1 MRTVFIVSDGTAI
14 TAEVMGQAVLS
25 QFPFEFELITLP
37 FVNSPERLSYVGE
50 RIRAVLEGGGEPPL
64 VFHSIAR
71 QELRQRLAAFPCR
84 SFDLLNA
91 FLAPLEAELGVRAVP
106 KPHRA
111 HSSLSQH
118 YFERI
123 EAVNYTMTNDDGI
136 SLKQLDQADLI
147 LVGVSRCGKTP
158 TSLYL
163 AMQFGLKVANY
174 PFIPEDL
181 EQLAFPPE
189 LMANRSRV
197 YGLTIDPLR
206 LHEIRSQRRAG
217 SRYADLRQCRLEVQS
232 VERLLRR
239 LQIPTLNTTSH
250 SVEELAAQLLEMAG
264 LNRRVF

>member
-1 MRTVFIVSDGTAI
+1 VRTVFFVSDGTAI
-14 TAEVMGQAVLS
+14 TAEVMGQAILS

-37 FVNSPERLSYVGE
+37 FVNSPERLAYVGE
-50 RIRAVLEGGGEPPL
+50 RIQAVIEGDGEPPL

-71 QELRQRLAAFPCR
+71 RELRQQLARFPAR

-91 FLAPLEAELGVRAVP
+91 FVAPLEAELGVRADP
-106 KPHRA
+106 RPHRA

-123 EAVNYTMTNDDGI
+123 EAVNYTMANDDGI
-136 SLKQLDQADLI
+136 SLKQMNEADLI

-181 EQLAFPPE
+181 ERLALPPE
-189 LMANRSRV
+189 LMANRSRI

-217 SRYADLRQCRLEVQS
+217 SRYADLLQCRLEIQW
-232 VERLLRR
+232 VERLLKR
-239 LQIPTLNTTSH
+239 LQIPLLDTTTH
-250 SVEELAAQLLEMAG
+250 SVEELAARLLEMAG